1 MTIWSLIASANMRQ
15 ASSHSHF
22 ENLPTPYQLSILV
35 GLCLSTVQQLRNYVW
50 YAASPKRHTRLP
62 PVVNRAAAMFA
73 LAVRLATA
81 VFVSDTAL
89 HYLTSTIVFDQ
100 ISKITQPGSTY
111 GYGMSKLCLDLD
123 RVGVNYGFPCTME
136 FGGPFEDPDR
146 TKKRNEMNRLQSNA
160 SYVSQ
165 IRLTGSEDLGD
176 GDIAILIPQPASLPS
191 GEDYRASTI
200 GVAASCH
207 LVPPSVCAMKA
218 TGEDNINS
226 IFNCTD
232 KFFGVLG
239 KSPNISSANG
249 EKAIDADLSPLAFK
263 PSPNLQWAYFTDAN
277 MSTIYNP
284 ESWSPETNQPDQ
296 DHIWADDQLINPYYT
311 ATAARITANS
321 FTDTSNITTSEPD
334 VFNSE
339 NGYLDL
345 IITCSVT
352 SYSVNYTWYK
362 SSVRNVTTAPT
373 NNGTILELF
382 HGTQYY
388 NTVSGG
394 GVDLQQYLVDS
405 SISGND
411 TASFLST
418 WGNLNSIKV
427 LALIGAYLTPR
438 TNLEEQ
444 SRRALLVAKV
454 PKAALGA
461 LIGCSL
467 AYTVLGI
474 GLVIAAYR
482 VSRDNVR
489 LIAEQLSLAGLTNM
503 AFGEGK
509 NRSPSTTSSPGGG
522 NDSRSRFED
531 GDYFTRLPRRE
542 TRRVRISGT
551 DFRVWV

>member
-1 MTIWSLIASANMRQ
+1 MTLWSLIASANMRQ

-22 ENLPTPYQLSILV
+22 ENLPTPYQLSMLV
-35 GLCLSTVQQLRNYVW
+35 GLCLATVQQLRTYIW
-50 YAASPKRHTRLP
+50 YAASPNRHTRLP
-62 PVVNRAAAMFA
+62 AVVNRAAVMFT
-73 LAVRLATA
+73 LAIGLAAA

-100 ISKITQPGSTY
+100 ISKVTRPESAF

-123 RVGVNYGFPCTME
+123 RIGVNYGFPCTME

-160 SYVSQ
+160 SYTSQ
-165 IRLTGSEDLGD
+165 IRLTGSKDLGD
-176 GDIAILIPQPASLPS
+176 GDIAILIPQPASLSP
-191 GEDYRASTI
+191 GQDYRASTI

-218 TGEDNINS
+218 IGEDNINS
-226 IFNCTD
+226 KFNCTD
-232 KFFGVLG
+232 NFFGILG

-249 EKAIDADLSPLAFK
+249 DKAIDPDLSPLAFK

-284 ESWSPETNQPDQ
+284 ESWNSRTNQPDQ
-296 DHIWADDQLINPYYT
+296 EHIWANDRLINPYYT
-311 ATAARITANS
+311 ATAARISVSS
-321 FTDTSNITTSEPD
+321 FTDTSNITISEPD

-345 IITCSVT
+345 VMTCSVT

-362 SSVRNVTTAPT
+362 SSIHNVTIAPT
-373 NNGTILELF
+373 NNGTVLELF

-394 GVDLQQYLVDS
+394 GVDLQQYLVDA

-418 WGNLNSIKV
+418 WGNLNSVKV
-427 LALIGAYLTPR
+427 LSLIGAYLTPR
-438 TNLEEQ
+438 TNIEEQ

-454 PKAALGA
+454 PTAALGA

-474 GLVIAAYR
+474 ALVIAAYR
-482 VSRDNVR
+482 VSRDNVT

-509 NRSPSTTSSPGGG
+509 TGLSGMTISPGGG
-522 NDSRSRFED
+522 NDSRSRFNDE
-531 GDYFTRLPRRE
+531 DYFARLPRRE